1 MISGMRAVQSCVW
14 RWAGIGAILCVTCL
28 SLPTSANG
36 DEEDTDGSTNN
47 AFDALPTLGP
57 GGRNSA
63 TPPTW
68 GPDDERVT
76 PPPTAWAPA
85 GSSLLPPPSASG
97 SMPIASW
104 PADDRLGLGEPGVRT
119 ERPPPPEA
127 LEGEEFEGAPPTLS
141 PPTPGTP
148 QPNELPLLMRGQ
160 SEYELQRDE
169 LLLVHTIRLGAWFP
183 FSAVRSADSS
193 RDVTGDLIDLSQ
205 DAGLGS
211 MLMFGS
217 AELRYEPGPV
227 VIDIRLRYSESNSRG
242 QATENLVFDG
252 LVFPVNQTIELK
264 LEAFTGE
271 FQARWYFLEAPTVRL
286 SAGGGLLWSQFKT
299 QLTSFLNESADE
311 SVASIMPIAVI
322 LGEVS
327 FHPTLVVE
335 ARISGMTLDLLRR
348 PTTFIDMGLEARF
361 TPWPEF
367 SGAIGYHYTGVR
379 VEEDDSSPSRFE
391 LEGHGLTLT
400 LQLNL

>member
-1 MISGMRAVQSCVW
+1 M
-14 RWAGIGAILCVTCL
+14 
-28 SLPTSANG
+28 
-36 DEEDTDGSTNN
+36 
-47 AFDALPTLGP
+47 
-57 GGRNSA
+57 
-63 TPPTW
+63 
-68 GPDDERVT
+68 
-76 PPPTAWAPA
+76 
-85 GSSLLPPPSASG
+85 
-97 SMPIASW
+97 
-104 PADDRLGLGEPGVRT
+104 RT
-119 ERPPPPEA
+119 EQPPPPEA
-127 LEGEEFEGAPPTLS
+127 LEEDEFEGAPPTLR
-141 PPTPGTP
+141 PPTPGSP
-148 QPNELPLLMRGQ
+148 LPDELPLLTHSQ
-160 SEYELQRDE
+160 SEYELQREE
-169 LLLVHTIRLGAWFP
+169 LLLVHTIRLGTWFP
-183 FSAVRSADSS
+183 FSTVRSADSS
-193 RDVTGDLIDLSQ
+193 RAETGDLIDLSQ

-227 VIDIRLRYSESNSRG
+227 VIDIRLRYCESTSRG
-242 QATENLVFDG
+242 GATESLVFDG
-252 LVFPVNQTIELK
+252 LIFPINQTIQLK
-264 LEAFTGE
+264 MEAFTGE

-286 SAGGGLLWSQFKT
+286 SAGGGLLWSRFDT
-299 QLTSFLNESADE
+299 QLESFLGESANE

-335 ARISGMTLDLLRR
+335 ARISGMSLDLLRR
-348 PTTFIDMGLEARF
+348 PTTFLDMGLEARF